1 MPSWHCKDSEQLAF
15 PGVCFGSFSLRGC
28 SCSPL
33 AAVPS
38 ILRALLLLCTIRVV
52 ENFKTNI
59 CPQHIISCG
68 CPSHEFF
75 ALLCLPSCTLLS
87 SDHAS
92 SLPSYSLLQVS
103 FNVETSL
110 HCWSLSLFSFFLS
123 PKLYGKIRSSCSS
136 CAGWLCSVCD
146 IPLQFVLI
154 MPRPTSFLRLCRARF
169 AIVSFSSALFHS
181 DKQICPSFQMVST
194 DISRAAVIG
203 LFTAVSSSDHPA
215 LLCCAPS
222 NEKMRKPQKYSCVPS
237 DSCLPL
243 CINMHGCSI

>member
-1 MPSWHCKDSEQLAF
+1 MRLAQGLGMDGSRGRGRLCPAGTARTASSWLFQGCASGAF
-15 PGVCFGSFSLRGC
+15 LFGAVPWGC

-38 ILRALLLLCTIRVV
+38 ILRALLLLCTVRVV

-92 SLPSYSLLQVS
+92 SLPSYSLVQVS

-146 IPLQFVLI
+146 IPLQ
-154 MPRPTSFLRLCRARF
+154 
-169 AIVSFSSALFHS
+169 LF
-181 DKQICPSFQMVST
+181 
-194 DISRAAVIG
+194 
-203 LFTAVSSSDHPA
+203 
-215 LLCCAPS
+215 
-222 NEKMRKPQKYSCVPS
+222 
-237 DSCLPL
+237 
-243 CINMHGCSI
+243 